1 MHGDNREVWGRQ
13 CNALAYSYEPVP
25 ALSRLTLRQPY
36 LLTVQARSR
45 GGIAWHFLAR
55 TDKGRVRITMLAFG
69 KGKTI
74 SDLMQGISRSIY
86 APDALSL
93 DKTER
98 DL

>member
-1 MHGDNREVWGRQ
+1 
-13 CNALAYSYEPVP
+13 
-25 ALSRLTLRQPY
+25 
-36 LLTVQARSR
+36 
-45 GGIAWHFLAR
+45 
-55 TDKGRVRITMLAFG
+55 MLAFG